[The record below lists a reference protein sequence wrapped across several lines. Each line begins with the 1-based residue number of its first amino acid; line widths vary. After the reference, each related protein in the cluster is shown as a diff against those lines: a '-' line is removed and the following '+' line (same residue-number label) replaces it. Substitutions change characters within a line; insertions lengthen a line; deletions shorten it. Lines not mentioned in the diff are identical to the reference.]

1 MKYCPICKF
10 QITKLSGG
18 KCPSCRERLYRLDNN
33 FVTEPVK
40 HISSKLLL
48 HFELRICQA
57 NGIVF
62 AFNKGRE
69 QAAQLAYAFRF
80 YRNCESFLNKQKV
93 AIKLSPEEFALKVL
107 SDILSDR
114 KGNARTCRSMFTMAT
129 KLSASCSDVYQEYL
143 KEQDKE
149 ALLQS
154 IELAPRFETMV
165 L

>member
-18 KCPSCRERLYRLDNN
+18 KCPSCRERLYRLDNS

-40 HISSKLLL
+40 HISSRLLL
-48 HFELRICQA
+48 QFELRICQA

-62 AFNKGRE
+62 AFNKGKE

-80 YRNCESFLNKQKV
+80 YRNCEAFLDKQKV
-93 AIKLSPEEFALKVL
+93 SIGLSPEEFSLKVL
-107 SDILSDR
+107 ADILSDR
-114 KGNARTCRSMFTMAT
+114 KGNARTCRSMFSMAT
-129 KLSASCSDVYQEYL
+129 KLSASCSDVYSEYL

-149 ALLQS
+149 TLSRS
-154 IELAPRFETMV
+154 IDLAPKFETMI